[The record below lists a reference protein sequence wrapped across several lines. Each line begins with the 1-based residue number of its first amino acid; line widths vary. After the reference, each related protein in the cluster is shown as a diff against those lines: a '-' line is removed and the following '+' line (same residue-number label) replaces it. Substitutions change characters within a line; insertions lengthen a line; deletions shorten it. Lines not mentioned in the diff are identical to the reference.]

1 MALTFENW
9 LQEKKRPVSL
19 HPDIDAWLSSA
30 DNLKKDIATLR
41 DIIEKKKKKDSDKP
55 DSEKDADSGRKPEG
69 QPDEDSADLAAQDK
83 EDAKS
88 EEQPEQPE
96 RPKRPEGVDD
106 SE

>member
-1 MALTFENW
+1 MS
-9 LQEKKRPVSL
+9 V

-55 DSEKDADSGRKPEG
+55 DSEPEEDSGRKPED
-69 QPDEDSADLAAQDK
+69 QPDQDSADSSAAPEKGLSSQDK

-88 EEQPEQPE
+88 EAESKQSNQPD
-96 RPKRPEGVDD
+96 RPESVDD
-106 SE
+106 SG